1 MSPFAASLR
10 REQPEIQQILRGIA
24 ALHVRGVA
32 IDWQRFHAGRGNRFV
47 TLPGYPWQRHQLWNE
62 SDAARDDR
70 LGTPDEA
77 RLLGR
82 RMAISPLM
90 LVLAL
95 MLLRA
100 STALVTGD
108 IATLKALCGVRS
120 AEEEAQEEADA
131 GERLIKGE
139 QS

>member
-1 MSPFAASLR
+1 MIGPIVCSAALA
-10 REQPEIQQILRGIA
+10 LGGICGVLFGSRVPKRVKETLPLVFGVVTIGIGTTLVGKSS
-24 ALHVRGVA
+24 ALHVV
-32 IDWQRFHAGRGNRFV
+32 
-47 TLPGYPWQRHQLWNE
+47 
-62 SDAARDDR
+62 
-70 LGTPDEA
+70 
-77 RLLGR
+77 
-82 RMAISPLM
+82 
-90 LVLAL
+90 VLAL

>member
-1 MSPFAASLR
+1 MQNSAANTPLAT
-10 REQPEIQQILRGIA
+10 PLWIQQGLW
-24 ALHVRGVA
+24 ALGLF
-32 IDWQRFHAGRGNRFV
+32 W
-47 TLPGYPWQRHQLWNE
+47 
-62 SDAARDDR
+62 
-70 LGTPDEA
+70 
-77 RLLGR
+77 
-82 RMAISPLM
+82 MC

-108 IATLKALCGVRS
+108 IASLKALCGVRS

>member
-1 MSPFAASLR
+1 MC
-10 REQPEIQQILRGIA
+10 
-24 ALHVRGVA
+24 
-32 IDWQRFHAGRGNRFV
+32 
-47 TLPGYPWQRHQLWNE
+47 
-62 SDAARDDR
+62 
-70 LGTPDEA
+70 
-77 RLLGR
+77 
-82 RMAISPLM
+82 

-108 IATLKALCGVRS
+108 ITTLKALCGVRS